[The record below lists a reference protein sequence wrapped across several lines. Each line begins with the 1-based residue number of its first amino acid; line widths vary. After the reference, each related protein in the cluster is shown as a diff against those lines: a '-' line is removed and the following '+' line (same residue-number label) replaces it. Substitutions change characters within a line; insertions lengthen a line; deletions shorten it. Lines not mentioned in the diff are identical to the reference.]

1 MRAADSRRRSSRSA
15 LARPGCRHARDG
27 GERSLARATG
37 HEVPRRLCPRVGWH
51 RVARDRAGCRL
62 DGSSRPRIRCRGP
75 RAMDERGP
83 GRARRAVWTQ
93 GPDRAGVRCR
103 PRDVGSGPRIH
114 GRCVAAPATAQSD
127 TLCRP
132 AVAGRRVHHV
142 RSRSAGV
149 GARRTR
155 TAGRWSASMN
165 EPFVDLIDLASERL
179 GGVAV
184 AANDEFF
191 ASKDHLVAADPP
203 VWREGEYTDRGK
215 WMDGWETRRR
225 RDVLPGEPAFDQA
238 HDWCIVRL
246 GARGIVHGVD
256 VETTHFKGNFP
267 ETCMLETCVMPG
279 APGTLTLDDLDR
291 AGWHGALERSILRG
305 DSHNLFDIAGAP
317 ATHVRLNIFPDGGV
331 ARLRV
336 YGDVV
341 SDWDALR
348 REGEIDLSS
357 TLHGGRVVGCSD
369 MFFGSRHN
377 LIMPGQART
386 IAEGWETKRR
396 RTPGHDWT
404 VIRLGA
410 AGTIVRAA
418 IDWRPL
424 LPRTALTPDRRHTFD
439 VPAAPAIT
447 HVRFNIFPDGG
458 VGRLRLFG

>member
-1 MRAADSRRRSSRSA
+1 
-15 LARPGCRHARDG
+15 
-27 GERSLARATG
+27 
-37 HEVPRRLCPRVGWH
+37 
-51 RVARDRAGCRL
+51 
-62 DGSSRPRIRCRGP
+62 
-75 RAMDERGP
+75 
-83 GRARRAVWTQ
+83 
-93 GPDRAGVRCR
+93 
-103 PRDVGSGPRIH
+103 
-114 GRCVAAPATAQSD
+114 
-127 TLCRP
+127 
-132 AVAGRRVHHV
+132 
-142 RSRSAGV
+142 
-149 GARRTR
+149 
-155 TAGRWSASMN
+155 MN

-267 ETCMLETCVMPG
+267 ESCMLETCVMPG

-410 AGTIVRAA
+410 AGTIVRVEVDTRPFKGNAPAACSIESCALSGSPSLATPDEAAA

-458 VGRLRLFG
+458 VGRLRLFGRLT